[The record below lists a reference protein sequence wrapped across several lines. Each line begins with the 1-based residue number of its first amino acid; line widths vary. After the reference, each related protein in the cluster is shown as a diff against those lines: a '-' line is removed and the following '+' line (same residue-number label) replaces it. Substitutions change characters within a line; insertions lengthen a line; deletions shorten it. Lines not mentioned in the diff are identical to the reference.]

1 MKPGAEA
8 PRTAATGQHR
18 RSLRRFVA
26 LHLGAVGTI
35 RSDAGVA
42 SADFAAR
49 AFVATRNGR
58 MPAVTGCRHHPTVER
73 EPMTFESKLRRLALS
88 GVAATMFVGLCGPVA
103 AHDFRLGPLR
113 IDHPYATP
121 TPTGAT
127 TGAAYL
133 RTLRNTGD
141 QADRL
146 IGATT
151 PAARAG
157 EIHRSVVDAQDVMR
171 MRAIDGIDLPP
182 KAELKLRHGGE
193 HHLMLIDL
201 KAPLKDG
208 DRFPMTLRFEKAG
221 EREVM
226 VWVQTPRGASGAH
239 QHPH

>member
-1 MKPGAEA
+1 MT
-8 PRTAATGQHR
+8 RQSITCRAAAA
-18 RSLRRFVA
+18 SLAA
-26 LHLGAVGTI
+26 LLSALMPC
-35 RSDAGVA
+35 A
-42 SADFAAR
+42 S
-49 AFVATRNGR
+49 
-58 MPAVTGCRHHPTVER
+58 
-73 EPMTFESKLRRLALS
+73 
-88 GVAATMFVGLCGPVA
+88 
-103 AHDFRLGPLR
+103 AHDFKLGALR

-121 TPTGAT
+121 TPPGAK

-133 RTLRNTGD
+133 RILRNTGD

-151 PAARAG
+151 PAARAV
-157 EIHRSVVDAQDVMR
+157 EVHRSVMDAQNVMR

-182 KAELKLRHGGE
+182 RAEMRLRHGGE

-226 VWVQTPRGASGAH
+226 VWVQTPRGAAGAH
-239 QHPH
+239 QHQH